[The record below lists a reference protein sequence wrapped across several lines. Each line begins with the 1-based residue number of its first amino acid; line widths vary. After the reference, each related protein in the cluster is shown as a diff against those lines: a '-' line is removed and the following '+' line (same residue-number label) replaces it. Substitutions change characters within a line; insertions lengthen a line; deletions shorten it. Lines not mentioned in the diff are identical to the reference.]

1 MSRLKKGLVVEWRRA
16 FTEED
21 IAAFAELSGDKGRHH
36 LERDAAGR
44 LMAHG
49 LLTATLPTKLGGDLH
64 YIAADMLFEF
74 KRPVYAGEEL
84 LCRGTVTRV
93 KKEKSWQ
100 AVSFSFVVTNPKGK
114 AVLQGKTNGI
124 IRDKAADEGSGAPA
138 NRSGAPAGQPVA
150 EQPGG
155 SAGRDGFM
163 KRAPAAREALVAGLK
178 DALPRAKG
186 LSADEHAVL
195 AHVLAYA
202 GYGEDGRLRVP
213 SFATL
218 WGESPSYMPAVRLD
232 PVRVAAAV
240 RLLKRR
246 GLLRP
251 SEHDVW
257 LDADVLRSL
266 CV

>member
-1 MSRLKKGLVVEWRRA
+1 MSRLKKGDVFEWRRS

-21 IAAFAELSGDKGRHH
+21 IAAFAGLSGDKGRHH

-49 LLTATLPTKLGGDLH
+49 LLTATLPTKLGGDLD
-64 YIAADMLFEF
+64 YIAADMHFEF

-84 LCRGTVTRV
+84 LCRGAVTKAR
-93 KKEKSWQ
+93 KEKDRL

-114 AVLQGKTNGI
+114 VVLQGKTKGL
-124 IRDKAADEGSGAPA
+124 IRDKAAVPAPEP
-138 NRSGAPAGQPVA
+138 PAA
-150 EQPGG
+150 EQPAAEPPGRP
-155 SAGRDGFM
+155 AGRDGFM
-163 KRAPAAREALVAGLK
+163 KDAPAAREALVAALK
-178 DALPRAKG
+178 ALLPRAAS
-186 LSADEHAVL
+186 LTADERAVL
-195 AHVLAYA
+195 AHVIAYA

-218 WGESPSYMPAVRLD
+218 WGESPSYMPAVRLEPD
-232 PVRVAAAV
+232 RVAAAV

-251 SEHDVW
+251 SDHDVW
-257 LDADVLRSL
+257 LDDAALRALSA
-266 CV
+266 